1 MLAWIKYYASILI
14 DPVFLTRHR
23 LRRALLRTL
32 IPLDR
37 IGLKC
42 LDVGCGSRPYEGIF
56 INGCYEGVDVQSSGR
71 PLSMKMPDKFYDGAT
86 LPYAENSFDL
96 VMSTQVL
103 EHVPDPLAL
112 IFEMVR
118 VCKNGGEVV
127 LSLPFVYPEHE
138 QPYDYLRFTSYGVA
152 ELLERAG
159 LKVIQ
164 IKRDSSAI
172 ETLAVLLNVYM
183 VNNFIPPWRGIGRL
197 FALLFCF
204 PVQLLVLM
212 ISKFLPDNGTLYLN
226 LVVHA
231 RKE

>member
-14 DPVFLTRHR
+14 DPIFLTRHR
-23 LRRALLRTL
+23 LRGALLRTL

-37 IGLKC
+37 IGLNC
-42 LDVGCGSRPYEGIF
+42 LDVGCGSRPYEGVF

-71 PLSMKMPDKFYDGAT
+71 PLSMKMPDKFYDGVT
-86 LPYAENSFDL
+86 LPYSENSFDL

-112 IFEMVR
+112 VSEMVR
-118 VCKNGGEVV
+118 VCKSGGELV

-138 QPYDYLRFTSYGVA
+138 QPYDYFRFTSYGITA
-152 ELLERAG
+152 LLERAG
-159 LKVIQ
+159 LKIIQ
-164 IKRDSSAI
+164 IKRDSSTI
-172 ETLAVLLNVYM
+172 ETLAILLNVYM
-183 VNNFIPPWRGIGRL
+183 VNNFIPPWRGVGRL

-204 PVQLLVLM
+204 PVQLFVV
-212 ISKFLPDNGTLYLN
+212 IFSKFLPDNGTLYLN